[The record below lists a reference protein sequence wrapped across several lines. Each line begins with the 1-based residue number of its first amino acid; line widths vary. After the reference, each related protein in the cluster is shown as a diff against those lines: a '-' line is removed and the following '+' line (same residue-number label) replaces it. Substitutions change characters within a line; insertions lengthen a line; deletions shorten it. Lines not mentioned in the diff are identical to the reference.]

1 MKYSLCTISF
11 RHQLISFTDIVQF
24 AYENGFEGI
33 ELWGTHAQ
41 NLYMQERETTE
52 REIDYL
58 KDKNLAVTMI
68 SDYLDISL
76 LADFQKTMGKC
87 EQLVTLANWFNT
99 NKIRTFAGQKGSEDF
114 SEQERKEYVKR
125 IRMIC
130 DLFAQHNMYILLE
143 THPNTLTDTL
153 PSTLKLLEEVNHPY
167 LKINLDFL
175 HIWESGA
182 DPIDSFQR
190 LKPWVQHYHF
200 KNISSA
206 EYLHVFEPNN
216 VYAAAGS
223 RIGMVPLFEG
233 IVNYDEIIR
242 EVRDTDHFASLEW
255 FGHNAKDILKEEM
268 RALTSRKLEVVTS

>member
-58 KDKNLAVTMI
+58 KDKNLEVTMI

-76 LADFQKTMGKC
+76 SADFQKTMEKC

-130 DLFAQHNMYILLE
+130 DLFAQYNMYILLE

-182 DPIDSFQR
+182 DPVDSFQR
-190 LKPWVQHYHF
+190 LKPWIQHYHF

-242 EVRDTDHFASLEW
+242 EVSNTDHFASLEW

-268 RALTSRKLEVVTS
+268 RALTNRKLEVVTL

>member
-58 KDKNLAVTMI
+58 KDKNLEVTMI

-76 LADFQKTMGKC
+76 LADFQKTMEKC
-87 EQLVTLANWFNT
+87 EQLVILANWFNT

-130 DLFAQHNMYILLE
+130 DLFAPHNMYILLE

-182 DPIDSFQR
+182 DPVDSFHR
-190 LKPWVQHYHF
+190 LKPWIQHYHF

-268 RALTSRKLEVVTS
+268 KALTNRKLEVVSS

>member
-58 KDKNLAVTMI
+58 KDKNLEVTMI

-76 LADFQKTMGKC
+76 LADFQKTMEKC

-114 SEQERKEYVKR
+114 SEQERKEYVER

-130 DLFAQHNMYILLE
+130 DLFAPHNMYILLE

-182 DPIDSFQR
+182 DPVDSFHR
-190 LKPWVQHYHF
+190 LKPWIQHYHF

-223 RIGMVPLFEG
+223 RVGMVPLFEG

-268 RALTSRKLEVVTS
+268 KALTNRKLEVVSS

>member
-58 KDKNLAVTMI
+58 KDKNLEVTMI

-76 LADFQKTMGKC
+76 LADFQKTMEKC

-153 PSTLKLLEEVNHPY
+153 SSTVKLLEEVNHPY

-190 LKPWVQHYHF
+190 LKPWIQHYHF

-268 RALTSRKLEVVTS
+268 RALTNRKLEVVTS

>member
-52 REIDYL
+52 RELNFL
-58 KDKNLAVTMI
+58 KDKNLEITMI

-76 LADFQKTMGKC
+76 SADFEKTIEKS
-87 EQLVTLANWFNT
+87 EQLVVLANWFNT

-125 IRMIC
+125 IHKIC
-130 DLFAQHNMYILLE
+130 DVFAQHNMYVLLE

-153 PSTLKLLEEVNHPY
+153 PATIELLEEVNHPN

-182 DPIDSFQR
+182 DPIDSFHR
-190 LKPWVQHYHF
+190 LKPWTLHYHF

-206 EYLHVFEPNN
+206 NYLHVFEPNN

-233 IVNYDEIIR
+233 IVNYDEIIQ
-242 EVRDTDHFASLEW
+242 EVRDTNLFASLEW
-255 FGHNAKDILKEEM
+255 FGHNSKEILKEEIKVLIN
-268 RALTSRKLEVVTS
+268 RNLEVVTS

>member
-58 KDKNLAVTMI
+58 KDKNLEVTMI

-76 LADFQKTMGKC
+76 LADFQKTMEKC
-87 EQLVTLANWFNT
+87 EQLVKLAKWFNT

-125 IRMIC
+125 IYMLC

-182 DPIDSFQR
+182 DPLDSFQR
-190 LKPWVQHYHF
+190 LKPWIQHYHF

-268 RALTSRKLEVVTS
+268 RALTNRKLEVVTS

>member
-52 REIDYL
+52 RELNFL
-58 KDKNLAVTMI
+58 KDKNLEITMI

-76 LADFQKTMGKC
+76 SADFEKTIEKS
-87 EQLVTLANWFNT
+87 EQLVVLANWFNT

-125 IRMIC
+125 IHKIC
-130 DLFAQHNMYILLE
+130 DVFAQHNMYVLLE

-153 PSTLKLLEEVNHPY
+153 PATIELLEEVNHPN

-182 DPIDSFQR
+182 DPIDSFHQ
-190 LKPWVQHYHF
+190 LKPWTLHYHF

-206 EYLHVFEPNN
+206 NYLHVFEPNN

-233 IVNYDEIIR
+233 IVNYDEVIQ
-242 EVRDTDHFASLEW
+242 EVRDTNLFASLEW
-255 FGHNAKDILKEEM
+255 FGHNSKEILKEEM
-268 RALTSRKLEVVTS
+268 KVLINRNLEVVTS

>member
-41 NLYMQERETTE
+41 NLYIQERETTE
-52 REIDYL
+52 RELTFL
-58 KDKNLAVTMI
+58 KDKNLEITMI

-76 LADFQKTMGKC
+76 SADFEKTIEKS
-87 EQLVTLANWFNT
+87 EQLVVLANWFNT
-99 NKIRTFAGQKGSEDF
+99 NKIRTFAGQKGSKDF

-125 IRMIC
+125 IRKIC
-130 DLFAQHNMYILLE
+130 DVFAQHNMYVLLE

-153 PSTLKLLEEVNHPY
+153 PSTIELLEEVNHPN

-182 DPIDSFQR
+182 DPIDSFHR
-190 LKPWVQHYHF
+190 LKPWTLHYHF

-206 EYLHVFEPNN
+206 DYLHVFEPNN
-216 VYAAAGS
+216 VYVAAGS

-233 IVNYDEIIR
+233 IVNYDEIIQ
-242 EVRDTDHFASLEW
+242 EVRGTDLFASLEW
-255 FGHNAKDILKEEM
+255 FGHNAKEILKEEM
-268 RALTSRKLEVVTS
+268 KVLINRKLEVVTS

>member
-41 NLYMQERETTE
+41 NLYMQEYETTE
-52 REIDYL
+52 RELNCL
-58 KDKNLAVTMI
+58 KDKTLEITMI

-76 LADFQKTMGKC
+76 LADFEKTIEKC
-87 EQLVTLANWFNT
+87 EQLAILANWFKT
-99 NKIRTFAGQKGSEDF
+99 NKIRTFAGQKGSADF
-114 SEQERKEYVKR
+114 SQQERQEYVNR

-130 DLFAQHNMYILLE
+130 ELFAQHNMYVLLE

-153 PSTLKLLEEVNHPY
+153 PSTLELLGEVDHPN

-182 DPIDSFQR
+182 DPVDSFQR
-190 LKPWVQHYHF
+190 LRPWIQHYHF

-206 EYLHVFEPNN
+206 DYLHVFEPNN
-216 VYAAAGS
+216 VYAAAGN
-223 RIGMVPLFEG
+223 RTGMVPLFEG
-233 IVNYDEIIR
+233 IVNYDEIIQ

-255 FGHNAKDILKEEM
+255 FGHNAKDILKAEM
-268 RALTSRKLEVVTS
+268 KVLTNRNLEVVTS

>member
-52 REIDYL
+52 RELNFL
-58 KDKNLAVTMI
+58 KDKNLEITMI
-68 SDYLDISL
+68 SDYLDISFS
-76 LADFQKTMGKC
+76 ADFEKTIEKSG
-87 EQLVTLANWFNT
+87 QLVVLANWFNT
-99 NKIRTFAGQKGSEDF
+99 NKIRTFAGQKGSNDF

-125 IRMIC
+125 IRKIC
-130 DLFAQHNMYILLE
+130 DVFAQHNMYVLLE

-153 PSTLKLLEEVNHPY
+153 PSTIELLEEVNHPN

-190 LKPWVQHYHF
+190 LKPWTLHYHF

-206 EYLHVFEPNN
+206 DYLHVFEPNN

-233 IVNYDEIIR
+233 IVNYDEIIQ
-242 EVRDTDHFASLEW
+242 EVRGTDLFASLEW
-255 FGHNAKDILKEEM
+255 FGHNSKEILKEEM
-268 RALTSRKLEVVTS
+268 KVLINRKLEVVTS

>member
-24 AYENGFEGI
+24 AYENDFEGI

-58 KDKNLAVTMI
+58 KDKNLEVTMI

-76 LADFQKTMGKC
+76 LADFQKTMEKC

-190 LKPWVQHYHF
+190 LKPWIQHYHF

-268 RALTSRKLEVVTS
+268 RALTNRKLEVVTS

>member
-58 KDKNLAVTMI
+58 KDKNLEVTMI

-190 LKPWVQHYHF
+190 LKPWIQHYHF

>member
-58 KDKNLAVTMI
+58 KDKNLEVTMI

-76 LADFQKTMGKC
+76 LADFQKTMEKC

-125 IRMIC
+125 IHMIC
-130 DLFAQHNMYILLE
+130 DLFAQHNMYVLLE

-182 DPIDSFQR
+182 DPLDSFQR
-190 LKPWVQHYHF
+190 LKPWIQHYHF

-242 EVRDTDHFASLEW
+242 EVRNTDYFASLEW

-268 RALTSRKLEVVTS
+268 RALTNRKLEVVTS

>member
-24 AYENGFEGI
+24 AYENDFEGI

-58 KDKNLAVTMI
+58 KHKNLEVTMI

-130 DLFAQHNMYILLE
+130 DLLL
-143 THPNTLTDTL
+143 
-153 PSTLKLLEEVNHPY
+153 STICIY
-167 LKINLDFL
+167 
-175 HIWESGA
+175 
-182 DPIDSFQR
+182 
-190 LKPWVQHYHF
+190 Y
-200 KNISSA
+200 
-206 EYLHVFEPNN
+206 
-216 VYAAAGS
+216 
-223 RIGMVPLFEG
+223 
-233 IVNYDEIIR
+233 
-242 EVRDTDHFASLEW
+242 
-255 FGHNAKDILKEEM
+255 
-268 RALTSRKLEVVTS
+268 

>member
-58 KDKNLAVTMI
+58 KDKNLEVTMI

-76 LADFQKTMGKC
+76 LADFQKTMEKC

-114 SEQERKEYVKR
+114 SEQERKEYVER

-130 DLFAQHNMYILLE
+130 DLFAPHNMYILLE

-182 DPIDSFQR
+182 DPVDSFHR
-190 LKPWVQHYHF
+190 LKPWIQHYHF

-223 RIGMVPLFEG
+223 RVGMVPLFEG

-268 RALTSRKLEVVTS
+268 KVLTNRKLEVVSS

>member
-24 AYENGFEGI
+24 AYENDFEGI

-58 KDKNLAVTMI
+58 KDKNLEVTMI

-114 SEQERKEYVKR
+114 SEQERKEYVER

-130 DLFAQHNMYILLE
+130 DLFAPHNMYILLE

-182 DPIDSFQR
+182 DPIDSFHR
-190 LKPWVQHYHF
+190 LKPWIQHYHF

-268 RALTSRKLEVVTS
+268 KALTNRKLEVVSS

>member
-11 RHQLISFTDIVQF
+11 RHQLISFTDIIQF

-58 KDKNLAVTMI
+58 KDKNLEVTMI

-76 LADFQKTMGKC
+76 LADFQKTMEKC

-130 DLFAQHNMYILLE
+130 DLFAPHNMYILLE

-182 DPIDSFQR
+182 DPVDSFHR
-190 LKPWVQHYHF
+190 LKPWIQHYHF

-223 RIGMVPLFEG
+223 RVGMVPLFEG

-255 FGHNAKDILKEEM
+255 FGHSAKDILKEEM
-268 RALTSRKLEVVTS
+268 KVLTNRKLEVVSS

>member
-52 REIDYL
+52 RELNFL
-58 KDKNLAVTMI
+58 KDKNLEITMI

-76 LADFQKTMGKC
+76 SADFEKTIEKS
-87 EQLVTLANWFNT
+87 EQLVVLANWFNT
-99 NKIRTFAGQKGSEDF
+99 NKIRTFAGQKRSKDF

-125 IRMIC
+125 IRKIC
-130 DLFAQHNMYILLE
+130 DVFAQHNMYVLLE

-153 PSTLKLLEEVNHPY
+153 PSTIELLEEVNHPN

-182 DPIDSFQR
+182 DPIDSFHR
-190 LKPWVQHYHF
+190 LKPWTLHYHF

-206 EYLHVFEPNN
+206 DYLHVFEPNN

-233 IVNYDEIIR
+233 IVNYDEIIQ
-242 EVRDTDHFASLEW
+242 EVRGTDLFASLEW
-255 FGHNAKDILKEEM
+255 FGHNSKEILKEEM
-268 RALTSRKLEVVTS
+268 KVLINRKLEVVSS

>member
-24 AYENGFEGI
+24 AYENSFEGI

-52 REIDYL
+52 REL
-58 KDKNLAVTMI
+58 NFLMDKNLEITMV

-76 LADFQKTMGKC
+76 SADFEKTIEKS
-87 EQLVTLANWFNT
+87 EQLVVLANWFNT
-99 NKIRTFAGQKGSEDF
+99 NKIRTFAGQKGSENF

-125 IRMIC
+125 IRKIC
-130 DLFAQHNMYILLE
+130 DVFAQHNMYVLLE

-153 PSTLKLLEEVNHPY
+153 PSTIELLEEVDHPN

-182 DPIDSFQR
+182 DPIDSFHR
-190 LKPWVQHYHF
+190 LKPWTLHYHF

-206 EYLHVFEPNN
+206 DYLHVFEPNN

-233 IVNYDEIIR
+233 IVNYDEIIQ
-242 EVRDTDHFASLEW
+242 EVRDTDLFASLEW
-255 FGHNAKDILKEEM
+255 FGHNSKEILKEEM
-268 RALTSRKLEVVTS
+268 KVLINRNLEVVTS

>member
-58 KDKNLAVTMI
+58 KDKNLEVTMI

-76 LADFQKTMGKC
+76 LADFQKTMEKC

-114 SEQERKEYVKR
+114 SEQERKEYVER

-130 DLFAQHNMYILLE
+130 DLFAPHNMYILLE

-182 DPIDSFQR
+182 DPVDSFHR
-190 LKPWVQHYHF
+190 LKPWIQHYHF

-206 EYLHVFEPNN
+206 DYLHVFEPNN

-268 RALTSRKLEVVTS
+268 KALTNRKLEVVSS

>member
-58 KDKNLAVTMI
+58 KDKNLEVTMI

-76 LADFQKTMGKC
+76 LADFQKTMEKC

-114 SEQERKEYVKR
+114 SGQERKEYVER

-130 DLFAQHNMYILLE
+130 DLFAPHNMYILLE

-182 DPIDSFQR
+182 DPVDSFHR
-190 LKPWVQHYHF
+190 LKPWIQHYHF

-223 RIGMVPLFEG
+223 RVGMVPLFEG

-268 RALTSRKLEVVTS
+268 KVLTNRKLEVVSS

>member
-52 REIDYL
+52 QELNFL
-58 KDKNLAVTMI
+58 KDKNLEITMI

-76 LADFQKTMGKC
+76 SADFEKTIEKS
-87 EQLVTLANWFNT
+87 EQLVVLANWFNT
-99 NKIRTFAGQKGSEDF
+99 NKIRTFAGQKGSNDF

-125 IRMIC
+125 IRKIC
-130 DLFAQHNMYILLE
+130 DVFAQHNMYVLLE

-153 PSTLKLLEEVNHPY
+153 PSTIELLEEVNHPN

-190 LKPWVQHYHF
+190 LKPWTLHYHF

-206 EYLHVFEPNN
+206 DYLHVFEPNN

-233 IVNYDEIIR
+233 IVNYDEIIQ
-242 EVRDTDHFASLEW
+242 EVRGTDLFASLEW
-255 FGHNAKDILKEEM
+255 FGHNSKEILKEEM
-268 RALTSRKLEVVTS
+268 KVLINRKLEVVTS

>member
-41 NLYMQERETTE
+41 NLYMQEREKTE
-52 REIDYL
+52 RELNFL
-58 KDKNLAVTMI
+58 KDKNLEITMI

-76 LADFQKTMGKC
+76 SADFEKTIEKS
-87 EQLVTLANWFNT
+87 EQLVVLANWFNT

-125 IRMIC
+125 IHKIC
-130 DLFAQHNMYILLE
+130 DVFAQHNMYVLLE

-153 PSTLKLLEEVNHPY
+153 PATIELLEEVNHPN

-182 DPIDSFQR
+182 DPIDSFHR
-190 LKPWVQHYHF
+190 LKPWTLHYHF

-206 EYLHVFEPNN
+206 NYLHVFEPNN

-233 IVNYDEIIR
+233 IVNYDEIIQ
-242 EVRDTDHFASLEW
+242 EVRDTNLFASLEW
-255 FGHNAKDILKEEM
+255 FGHNSKEILKEEIKVLIN
-268 RALTSRKLEVVTS
+268 RNLEVVTS

>member
-41 NLYMQERETTE
+41 NLYIQERETTE

-58 KDKNLAVTMI
+58 KDKNLEVTMI

-76 LADFQKTMGKC
+76 LADFQKTMEKC

-130 DLFAQHNMYILLE
+130 DLFAPHNMYILLE

-182 DPIDSFQR
+182 DPVDSFHR
-190 LKPWVQHYHF
+190 LKPWIQHYHF

-268 RALTSRKLEVVTS
+268 KALTNRKLEVVSS

>member
-52 REIDYL
+52 RELNFL
-58 KDKNLAVTMI
+58 KDKNLEITMI

-76 LADFQKTMGKC
+76 SADFEKTIEKS
-87 EQLVTLANWFNT
+87 EQLVVLANWFNT
-99 NKIRTFAGQKGSEDF
+99 NKIRTFAGQKGSKDF
-114 SEQERKEYVKR
+114 PGQERKEYVKR
-125 IRMIC
+125 IRKIC
-130 DLFAQHNMYILLE
+130 DVFAQHNMYVLLE

-153 PSTLKLLEEVNHPY
+153 PSTIELLEEVNHPN

-182 DPIDSFQR
+182 NPIDSFHR
-190 LKPWVQHYHF
+190 LKPWTLHYHF

-206 EYLHVFEPNN
+206 DYLHVFEPNN

-233 IVNYDEIIR
+233 IVNYDEIIQ
-242 EVRDTDHFASLEW
+242 EVRGTDLFASLEW
-255 FGHNAKDILKEEM
+255 FGHNSKEILKEEM
-268 RALTSRKLEVVTS
+268 KVLINRKLEVVTS

>member
-58 KDKNLAVTMI
+58 KDKNLEVTMI

-76 LADFQKTMGKC
+76 SADFQKTMEKC
-87 EQLVTLANWFNT
+87 EQLVILANWFNT

-130 DLFAQHNMYILLE
+130 DLFAPHNMYILLE
-143 THPNTLTDTL
+143 THPHTLTDTL

-182 DPIDSFQR
+182 DPVDSFHR
-190 LKPWVQHYHF
+190 LKPWIQHYHF

-268 RALTSRKLEVVTS
+268 KALTNRKLEVVSS

>member
-58 KDKNLAVTMI
+58 KDKNLEVTMI

-76 LADFQKTMGKC
+76 SVDFQKTMEKC

-125 IRMIC
+125 IRMVC
-130 DLFAQHNMYILLE
+130 DLFAPHNMYILLE

-182 DPIDSFQR
+182 DPVDSFHR
-190 LKPWVQHYHF
+190 LKPWIQHYHF

-268 RALTSRKLEVVTS
+268 KALTNRKLEVVSS

>member
-41 NLYMQERETTE
+41 NLYVQERETTE
-52 REIDYL
+52 RELNFL
-58 KDKNLAVTMI
+58 KDKNLEITMI

-76 LADFQKTMGKC
+76 SADFEKTMGKC
-87 EQLVTLANWFNT
+87 EQLVMLANWFNT
-99 NKIRTFAGQKGSEDF
+99 NKIRTFAGQKGSVDF
-114 SEQERKEYVKR
+114 SKQERQEYVKR
-125 IRMIC
+125 IHKIC
-130 DLFAQHNMYILLE
+130 DLFAQHDMYVLLE

-153 PSTLKLLEEVNHPY
+153 PSTLELLEEVDHPN

-182 DPIDSFQR
+182 DPIDSFHR
-190 LKPWVQHYHF
+190 LRPWIQHYHF

-206 EYLHVFEPNN
+206 DYLHVFEPNN
-216 VYAAAGS
+216 VYAAAGKS
-223 RIGMVPLFEG
+223 YWYGS
-233 IVNYDEIIR
+233 II
-242 EVRDTDHFASLEW
+242 
-255 FGHNAKDILKEEM
+255 
-268 RALTSRKLEVVTS
+268 

>member
-58 KDKNLAVTMI
+58 KDKNLEVTMI

-76 LADFQKTMGKC
+76 LADFQKTMEKC

-114 SEQERKEYVKR
+114 SEQERKEYVER

-130 DLFAQHNMYILLE
+130 DLFAPHNMYILLE

-182 DPIDSFQR
+182 DPVDSFHR
-190 LKPWVQHYHF
+190 LKPWIQHCHF

-223 RIGMVPLFEG
+223 RVGMVPLFEG

-268 RALTSRKLEVVTS
+268 KVLTNRKLEVVSS

>member
-58 KDKNLAVTMI
+58 KDKNLEVTMI

-76 LADFQKTMGKC
+76 LANFQKTMEKC

-130 DLFAQHNMYILLE
+130 DLFAQHNMYVLLE

-190 LKPWVQHYHF
+190 LKPWIQHYHF

-268 RALTSRKLEVVTS
+268 RALTNRKLEVVTS

>member
-52 REIDYL
+52 RELNFL
-58 KDKNLAVTMI
+58 KDKNLEITMI

-76 LADFQKTMGKC
+76 SADFEKTIEKS
-87 EQLVTLANWFNT
+87 EQLVILANWFNT

-125 IRMIC
+125 IHKIC
-130 DLFAQHNMYILLE
+130 DVFAQHNMYVLLE

-153 PSTLKLLEEVNHPY
+153 PATIELLEEVNHPN

-182 DPIDSFQR
+182 DPIDSFHQ
-190 LKPWVQHYHF
+190 LKPWTLHYHF

-206 EYLHVFEPNN
+206 NYLHVFEPNN

-233 IVNYDEIIR
+233 IVNYDEIIQ
-242 EVRDTDHFASLEW
+242 EVRDTNLFASLEW
-255 FGHNAKDILKEEM
+255 FGHNSKEILKEEM
-268 RALTSRKLEVVTS
+268 KVLINRNLEVVTS